1 MKRRCYPNNRRYI
14 LLVAFGVGL
23 LVASFLPPK
32 CLIAV
37 LAITVIILGITCYKG
52 R

>member
-1 MKRRCYPNNRRYI
+1 MKRRCYPNNRKYI
-14 LLVAFGVGL
+14 YLVTFGVGL

-32 CLIAV
+32 CLVAV
-37 LAITVIILGITCYKG
+37 LAVAVIILGITCYKG